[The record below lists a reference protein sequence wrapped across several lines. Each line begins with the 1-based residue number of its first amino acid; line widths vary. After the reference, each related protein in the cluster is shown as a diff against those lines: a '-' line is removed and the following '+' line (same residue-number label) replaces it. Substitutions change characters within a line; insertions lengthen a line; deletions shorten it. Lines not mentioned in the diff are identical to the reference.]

1 MPLARRPIIPA
12 LCILAAA
19 TAPGRCVAAP
29 TADLPEAFAMDR
41 EGAAAA
47 ALSLARAAFDA
58 YTLRREQVSVPGD
71 LPDLLKQR
79 GGVFVSAEVNG
90 APRCCMG
97 SLYPTRDTLA
107 EEIVAAAIAA
117 AGLDARKA
125 PIGSEEVPRLR
136 LVVSIMAPPE
146 SIVDPGALDPVREG
160 LAVRGRERTG
170 VVLPGETGR
179 RDRMIRWAMIRAGAA
194 PGEAVDYFR
203 IRAFRIAEPQRQP

>member
-1 MPLARRPIIPA
+1 MPRARRPIISA

-19 TAPGRCVAAP
+19 TAPGRCVLAP
-29 TADLPEAFAMDR
+29 AADLPEAFAMDR
-41 EGAAAA
+41 DGAAAA

-58 YTLRREQVSVPGD
+58 YALHRQRVSVPAEV
-71 LPDLLKQR
+71 PDLLRER

-97 SLYPTRDTLA
+97 SLYPTRETLA

-117 AGLDARKA
+117 AGLDARK
-125 PIGSEEVPRLR
+125 PPVRPEEAPRLR
-136 LVVSIMAPPE
+136 LVVSIVAPPE
-146 SIVDPGALDPVREG
+146 SIADPGALDPVREG

-179 RDRMIRWAMIRAGAA
+179 RDRMIRWAMIRAGAE
-194 PGEAVDYFR
+194 PGDAVDYFR